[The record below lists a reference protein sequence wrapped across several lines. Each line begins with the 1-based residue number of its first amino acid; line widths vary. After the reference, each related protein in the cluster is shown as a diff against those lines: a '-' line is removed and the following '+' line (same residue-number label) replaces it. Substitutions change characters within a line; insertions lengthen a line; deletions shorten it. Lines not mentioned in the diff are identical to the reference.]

1 MKMKQAKTTRIIVL
15 TSLLLVLIL
24 TFLYIKKQGSRIITR
39 TEIISISNNSP
50 KLGDRVEV
58 KYMVFSGDA
67 DNFTVIVLP
76 DTQHYSEAHPEI
88 FIHQTQWIVE
98 NIRNLNIIFVT
109 HLGDLVQNNDH
120 VEKEWQ
126 VADKAMDLLNDVV
139 PYSVLPGNHD
149 MQPGGQAIFY
159 NKYFPASRFEH
170 QMWWGGSYNDNKNN
184 YQFFSSGGDKY
195 IIFHLQYCPPK
206 EVINWADE
214 ILSSYSDRKVIISTH
229 SFLGNESLRVSHC
242 KNTSDGNITGVGLWN
257 QLVKNHPNIFLV
269 LSGHIPGWSRRTD
282 NLNGHIVHQLLSDY
296 QDMENGGNGYLRIMT
311 FQPNR
316 DIILV
321 KTYSPTLDKY
331 LTDPDNQFDLP
342 FNMTSGK
349 IPTGSVKV
357 SYGTDVCVGTIE
369 LGGCILTLT
378 TNSIDEIIA
387 TYSGDSNFKG
397 SVTITYPSTI
407 SK

>member
-1 MKMKQAKTTRIIVL
+1 MEQAKTTRIIVL

-24 TFLYIKKQGSRIITR
+24 TFLCIKKQGSRIITR
-39 TEIISISNNSP
+39 TEITSISNNSP

-58 KYMVFSGDA
+58 KYMVYSGDA

-76 DTQHYSEAHPEI
+76 DTQHYSEARPEI

-109 HLGDLVQNNDH
+109 HLGDLVQNNDN

-139 PYSVLPGNHD
+139 PYSILPGNHD

-170 QMWWGGSYNDNKNN
+170 QIWWGGSFNENKNN
-184 YQFFSSGGDKY
+184 YQFFSAGGDDY
-195 IIFHLQYCPPK
+195 IIFHLQYCPPRG
-206 EVINWADE
+206 VIKWVDE
-214 ILSSYSDRKVIISTH
+214 ILTTYSDRIAIISTH
-229 SFLGNESLRVSHC
+229 SFIGNENLRISHC
-242 KNTSDGNITGVGLWN
+242 KNTSDGDTTGKGLWN
-257 QLVKNHPNIFLV
+257 GLVKTHPNIFLV
-269 LSGHIPGWSRRTD
+269 LSGHIPGSSRRID
-282 NLNGHIVHQLLSDY
+282 EINGHVVYQLLSDY
-296 QDMENGGNGYLRIMT
+296 QDEENGGNGYLRIMT

-369 LGGCILTLT
+369 QGGCILTLT
-378 TNSIDEIIA
+378 TDSINEIIA
-387 TYSGDSNFKG
+387 SYSGDSNFKG